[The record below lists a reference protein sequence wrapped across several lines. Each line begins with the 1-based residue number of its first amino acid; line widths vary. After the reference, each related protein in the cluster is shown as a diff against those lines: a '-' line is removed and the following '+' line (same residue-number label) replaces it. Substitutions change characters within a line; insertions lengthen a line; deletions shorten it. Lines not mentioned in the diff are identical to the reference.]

1 MSKNNRR
8 FKVDDLDNHK
18 KVEPKSADPVAHLG
32 NQIVLTPDEQAAVN
46 KIHDVLAAKKNLI
59 YELTMQ
65 KHKLEGD
72 LSLIVS
78 EAKNIQTELF
88 NKAAEIAREKGID
101 VDDPTKGKWNLD
113 INKMTFI
120 KMS

>member
-8 FKVDDLDNHK
+8 FKMGDIDNHN
-18 KVEPKSADPVAHLG
+18 KSDDPIDLG
-32 NQIVLTPDEQAAVN
+32 DQITLTPDEKADVN

-65 KHKLEGD
+65 KHKLESD
-72 LSLIVS
+72 LNLSLS

-88 NKAAEIAREKGID
+88 NKAAEIARAKGID

-113 INKMTFI
+113 INKMIFI